1 MSAPAGFNINPCAW
15 FVVLLDKGLLFC
27 GIAIKRNNFTW
38 RKKSNILII
47 NKHSTTITIKK
58 RKIVLQIVLS
68 PLSSL
73 GQVRCFLWMS

>member
-38 RKKSNILII
+38 RKKSNILRLN
-47 NKHSTTITIKK
+47 NK
-58 RKIVLQIVLS
+58 
-68 PLSSL
+68 
-73 GQVRCFLWMS
+73 